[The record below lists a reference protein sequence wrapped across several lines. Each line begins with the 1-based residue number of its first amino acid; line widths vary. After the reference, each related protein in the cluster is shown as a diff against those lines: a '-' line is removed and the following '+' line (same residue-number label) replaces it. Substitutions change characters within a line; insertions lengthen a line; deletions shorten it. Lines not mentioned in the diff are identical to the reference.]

1 MNYRVHQ
8 DLLPLMHPIADL
20 KQHPMNP
27 NNGDVD
33 VVIEAIQM
41 NGFADAIG
49 VDRKTGYILE
59 GHTRYAAILALGGT
73 EIPVIWLDFE
83 TEAEALRHLLMHNR
97 SNRMGKDD
105 LGMLEQA
112 LHQVQHEQSSL
123 MGTGFDDMFLHHLAI
138 AQEEYLNLGEQEAD
152 EGYAKQN
159 KGRQITCPACGHQFG
174 GQS

>member
-1 MNYRVHQ
+1 MYRVHA
-8 DLLPLMHPIADL
+8 DLIPLLHPIADL

-41 NGFADAIG
+41 NGFADAVG

-59 GHTRYAAILALGGT
+59 GHTRYAAVMALGGT
-73 EIPVIWLDFE
+73 EIPVVWLDFD

-97 SNRMGKDD
+97 SNRLGKDD

-112 LHQVQHEQSSL
+112 LHHVEQEHSSL
-123 MGTGFDDMFLHHLAI
+123 IGTGFDHQFMHNLI
-138 AQEEYLNLGEQEAD
+138 AMQENPLNLGEQQAD
-152 EGYAKQN
+152 PGYAKQN
-159 KGRQITCPACGHQFG
+159 KGKQITCPACGHHFG
-174 GQS
+174 GGF